1 MASFPGNR
9 FVGREAEIGLLRDGL
24 DAALGGEGQ
33 LLALLG
39 EPGIGKTRTA
49 TVVVAEAEK
58 RGASVAWGQC
68 HEGAGAPAYRPWVQ
82 ALEAYATQPAGDDAA
97 GVAGMVPLL
106 RAGAATSEGGDAPE
120 RARFALFETVAATLL
135 AAARL
140 RPLVVVLDDLHWAD
154 VGSLRLLEFVAR
166 EVRSAPLLLL
176 VTLRDV
182 ELRQRADAGPVLEGL
197 LRLGRNVSLRGLA
210 RPAVRD
216 LLADRLGA
224 APGDGVVDDVLG
236 VSQGNPFFVIEMA
249 HLLAAPGGPAVPP
262 GVAALL
268 RQRLAALPPP
278 SLRLLRAASVLGR
291 EFDLA
296 TLAAMLDLTRD
307 DALDALDPALRL
319 DLVRPSPGRLRHYAF
334 AHALTRETLDDQL
347 APAARAR
354 LHAAAGRVLEAAG
367 PLDDDR
373 LSLLAHHFYEAAR
386 RGDPAKA
393 IRYTCQAGERALRLL
408 AFEEAAQHF
417 EHTLAALALADDPD
431 VRLRALVGLGEA
443 LHGAGERTRADAV
456 LDDAASLARGA
467 APGTFAE
474 TALRCAAVRTELGVL
489 DVVTNDLLEDALARL
504 NDDPGPVRARVM
516 ARLAAGLLLQPG
528 AEERRRRLAD
538 EALAMAR
545 ESGDP
550 ATLAFVLACRM
561 SALLGPDNLEERLA
575 ATDELLHIRTEG
587 RGAEL
592 EAQIFR
598 IGDLA
603 ESGDRA
609 ALDHA
614 LAAFEQRAGGSRHP
628 FFRWS
633 LMSFRAAVALL
644 EGRYADAEELAGNAL
659 AAGQQAQARTALLNY
674 AQQLFLLRGEQD
686 RFAEVEPLLVA
697 GVTETAVVPAW
708 RCGLA
713 DFYSVTGRPT
723 EARRE
728 LDALAA
734 GDFGGVP
741 RDSTWLTAM
750 SLLAGVCGRL
760 GDARRAAILYD
771 LLCPYA
777 GRIAIARPLVVLVGS
792 IDHRLGG
799 LAALLDRHEAADAH
813 FERALGIAERMRALP
828 WQAHVRWE
836 WAEALVRRREA
847 ERAQRL
853 LDEADAIAQ
862 AVGMVLL
869 ARWIAGTREA
879 VARTT
884 LAPPAAAARAVSSGA
899 GQRAQV
905 VALVPRP
912 PDGRDEP
919 APRPGVL
926 RRDGDVW
933 TVGLDGRTM
942 RVRHMIGLA
951 HLARLVAK
959 PRREL
964 HVLDLAAA
972 AQGAAQPAERRL
984 AVGDA
989 GEQLDAQARASYEQR
1004 LRDAR
1009 DELAESIA
1017 RNDRGRTERL
1027 QDEIEFVA
1035 GELARGYGLHGRAR
1049 RAGSAPE
1056 RARVAVTRAI
1066 KYAIDRIA
1074 EHEPAVAEH
1083 LRLAVR
1089 TGTFCAYEPPSR
1101 DRIVWTL

>member
-1 MASFPGNR
+1 MTSVAGSR
-9 FVGREAEIGLLRDGL
+9 FVGREAEVGLLRAGL
-24 DAALGGEGQ
+24 AAALGGEGQ

-49 TVVVAEAEK
+49 TVVAAEAQQG
-58 RGASVAWGQC
+58 GASVAWGRC
-68 HEGAGAPAYRPWVQ
+68 HDGAGAPAYHPWVQ
-82 ALEAYATQPAGDDAA
+82 ALESYAAQHASDDAA
-97 GVAGMVPLL
+97 GVARLVPVL
-106 RAGAATSEGGDAPE
+106 RAGAATAEAGDVPQ

-135 AAARL
+135 AAARR
-140 RPLVVVLDDLHWAD
+140 RPLVIVLDDLHWAD
-154 VGSLRLLEFVAR
+154 VASLRLLEFVAR

-182 ELRQRADAGPVLEGL
+182 ELPERADAGAGLEGL
-197 LRLGRNVSLRGLA
+197 LRLGRNVSLGGLA

-216 LLADRLGA
+216 LLTDRLGT
-224 APGDGVVDDVLG
+224 APDDGVVDEVLG

-278 SLRLLRAASVLGR
+278 SLGLLRAGSVLGR

-296 TLAAMLDLTRD
+296 TLAAMLDLTTEE
-307 DALDALDPALRL
+307 ALDALDPALRL
-319 DLVRPSPGRLRHYAF
+319 DLVRPSPGRLQHYAF
-334 AHALTRETLDDQL
+334 AHALTRETLYDQL

-354 LHAAAGRVLEAAG
+354 LHAEAGRVLEAAG

-373 LSLLAHHFYEAAR
+373 LPLLAHHLYEAAR
-386 RGDPAKA
+386 RGTPTKA
-393 IRYTCQAGERALRLL
+393 IRYACQAGERALRLL
-408 AFEEAAQHF
+408 AFEEAVRHF

-431 VRLRALVGLGEA
+431 ARLRALVGLGEA
-443 LHGAGERTRADAV
+443 LHGAGERARADAA
-456 LDDAASLARGA
+456 LHDAAVLARGA

-474 TALRCAAVRTELGVL
+474 TALRCAAVRTDLGVL
-489 DVVTNDLLEDALARL
+489 DVVTNDLLADALARL
-504 NDDPGPVRARVM
+504 PEAPGPVRARVM
-516 ARLAAGLLLQPG
+516 GRLAAGLLLEPG
-528 AEERRRRLAD
+528 AEERRRQLAD
-538 EALAMAR
+538 DALAMAR
-545 ESGDP
+545 EIGDP
-550 ATLAFVLACRM
+550 ATLAFVLSCRM

-592 EAQIFR
+592 EAQVFR

-633 LMSFRAAVALL
+633 LTTFRAAVALL
-644 EGRYADAEELAGNAL
+644 EGRYADAEALAGDAL

-686 RFAEVEPLLVA
+686 RLAEVEPLLVA
-697 GVTETAVVPAW
+697 GATETAVVPAW

-713 DFYSVTGRPT
+713 DFYSVTGRLT

-728 LDALAA
+728 FDGLATD
-734 GDFGGVP
+734 DFAGVP
-741 RDSTWLTAM
+741 RDTTWLTAM

-771 LLCPYA
+771 LLRPYA

-799 LAALLDRHEAADAH
+799 LAALLDRREAADAH
-813 FERALGIAERMRALP
+813 FGRALAIAERMRALP

-836 WAEALVRRREA
+836 WAEALGRRREA
-847 ERAQRL
+847 ARARRL
-853 LDEADAIAQ
+853 LDEADTIAQ
-862 AVGMVLL
+862 SLGMALL
-869 ARWIAGTREA
+869 GRWIAETRA
-879 VARTT
+879 TV
-884 LAPPAAAARAVSSGA
+884 AAAARPHPAPPASGRA
-899 GQRAQV
+899 PGHRAQV
-905 VALVPRP
+905 VALVPRTR
-912 PDGRDEP
+912 DGPDEP
-919 APRPGVL
+919 APRSGVL
-926 RRDGDVW
+926 CRDGDVW
-933 TVGLDGRTM
+933 TIAVDGRTIS
-942 RVRHMIGLA
+942 VRHMVGLA
-951 HLARLVAK
+951 YLARLVAE
-959 PRREL
+959 PRREF
-964 HVLDLAAA
+964 HVLDLVAE

-989 GEQLDAQARASYEQR
+989 GEQLDAQARASYERR

-1009 DELAESIA
+1009 EELEESIA
-1017 RNDRGRTERL
+1017 RNDRGRIERL
-1027 QDEIEFVA
+1027 QHEIEFVA
-1035 GELARGYGLHGRAR
+1035 GELSRGYGLHGRAR

-1066 KYAIDRIA
+1066 KYALDRIA